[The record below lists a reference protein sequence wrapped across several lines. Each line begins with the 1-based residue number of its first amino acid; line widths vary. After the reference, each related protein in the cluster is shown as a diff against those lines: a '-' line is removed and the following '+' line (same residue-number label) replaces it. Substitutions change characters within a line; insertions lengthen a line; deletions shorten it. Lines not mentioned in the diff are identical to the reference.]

1 MLLAASVRHR
11 AEQSLDVFNL
21 ALSLLH
27 FDGVLSC
34 VLLQLFFVDIGTR
47 KGAHCVVFLPRLC
60 VLSEA
65 LKIASCHI
73 KLSARAVFPSAAK
86 SGALP
91 ESLDFSGESHLLDS
105 LRLKFLCLELSARLG
120 PVLENVLVDALAV
133 VLFVLELVR
142 VDAVFASNFV
152 NQSELGVVPHL
163 GHLPLLVP
171 YEVVR
176 KCLLRELIARRQ
188 LEYLCVKVLFLHGN
202 LQLDLRHFDW
212 LVQDLTG
219 VFGKVN
225 RVELGCL
232 ESNLVHVDDLCQI
245 VVLSDSDIVD
255 HIVHLLLDALIGLD
269 FLCSCC
275 VL

>member
-1 MLLAASVRHR
+1 MF
-11 AEQSLDVFNL
+11 ED
-21 ALSLLH
+21 
-27 FDGVLSC
+27 
-34 VLLQLFFVDIGTR
+34 
-47 KGAHCVVFLPRLC
+47 
-60 VLSEA
+60 
-65 LKIASCHI
+65 
-73 KLSARAVFPSAAK
+73 
-86 SGALP
+86 
-91 ESLDFSGESHLLDS
+91 
-105 LRLKFLCLELSARLG
+105 
-120 PVLENVLVDALAV
+120 VLVDALAV

-152 NQSELGVVPHL
+152 NQSELGIVPHL
-163 GHLPLLVP
+163 GQLPLLVP

-176 KCLLRELIARRQ
+176 KCFLRELIARRQ

-245 VVLSDSDIVD
+245 VVLSDRDIVD

-275 VL
+275 VLQLGLREQLFGGSIIADNEESGVLIVLLKWFLPLSSHFNFYLSQVLVLVIPIF